1 MKQPIN
7 NAEASWRQWHRL
19 REEGLA
25 AEFGWLTLTSYQWL
39 PAVPGPLELVPGE
52 FAVSHGAAVY
62 TPAPDATV
70 LDYDAGTPVT
80 APLTASV
87 GEDESRYW
95 LRVPATNDGGTD
107 ETVVELGVRGGRYM
121 IRTRARSTPARDAFA
136 GVPTFEFD
144 PAWVLA
150 ARFEPYPA
158 PRTETIGS
166 FRADTILT
174 AEIAGD
180 VVFIGGPADGQR
192 LAAEQGADGSLTLLF
207 TDRTNGEST
216 PAWRFVTIPAP
227 AVDGSLLVD
236 FNRTL
241 VFPFAFS
248 DHAVCPAP
256 PRGNVLE
263 IPVTAGERGPAA
275 RT

>member
-39 PAVPGPLELVPGE
+39 PSAPGPLDLVPGE
-52 FAVSHGAAVY
+52 FSVADGTAVY
-62 TPAPDATV
+62 TPAPGGPVD
-70 LDYDAGTPVT
+70 DYDSGAPVVE
-80 APLTASV
+80 PLSATLA
-87 GEDESRYW
+87 EDESRYW
-95 LRVPATNDGGTD
+95 LRVPAATRGGAD

-121 IRTRARSTPARDAFA
+121 IRTRARSTPARDAFD
-136 GVPTFEFD
+136 GVPTFDFD
-144 PAWVLA
+144 PAWALA
-150 ARFEPYPA
+150 ARFEPYAA

-166 FRADTILT
+166 FRADTTLT

-180 VVFIGGPADGQR
+180 VVFTGGPAGGQR

-207 TDRTNGEST
+207 TDQTNGDST
-216 PAWRFVTIPAP
+216 PAWRFVNVPAP

-248 DHAVCPAP
+248 EHAVCPAP
-256 PRGNVLE
+256 PRGNALD

-275 RT
+275 RA